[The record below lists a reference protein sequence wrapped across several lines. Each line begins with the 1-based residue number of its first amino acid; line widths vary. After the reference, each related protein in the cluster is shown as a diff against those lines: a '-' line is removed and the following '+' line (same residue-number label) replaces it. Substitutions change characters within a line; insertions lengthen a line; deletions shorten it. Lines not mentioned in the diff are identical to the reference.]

1 MALQEEHQEIQAN
14 RKDGTN
20 LTWLEV
26 NNMPYTARVSSNLLV
41 MCLNTTNPFV
51 GSSLLLI
58 LSHTEIQVI
67 SENLRRATI
76 LPWYS
81 RKAAQD
87 FEIDGISTTVSN
99 EQQFHIFPAEMT
111 LVQDC

>member
-1 MALQEEHQEIQAN
+1 MALQKEHLEIQAN
-14 RKDGTN
+14 RQDGTN

-26 NNMPYTARVSSNLLV
+26 NNMLYTAKVSSNLLV
-41 MCLNTTNPFV
+41 ICLNTTNPFV

-67 SENLRRATI
+67 SETLRRATI

-81 RKAAQD
+81 RKAAR
-87 FEIDGISTTVSN
+87 
-99 EQQFHIFPAEMT
+99 T
-111 LVQDC
+111 LRLMVLV